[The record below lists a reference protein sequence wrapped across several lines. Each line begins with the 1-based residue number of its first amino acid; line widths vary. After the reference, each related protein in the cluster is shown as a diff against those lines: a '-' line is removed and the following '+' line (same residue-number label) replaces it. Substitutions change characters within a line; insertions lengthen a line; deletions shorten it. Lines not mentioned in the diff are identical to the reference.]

1 MHKKLKGAVIKSINL
16 TGDTEKNVSY
26 PKVLKR
32 TEKALLNI
40 WLKQVQSTE
49 MDVMSKQRE
58 KDINSETLKVK
69 P

>member
-26 PKVLKR
+26 PKVLKI

-49 MDVMSKQRE
+49 MCVMSKQRE
-58 KDINSETLKVK
+58 KDINSEMLKIK

>member
-1 MHKKLKGAVIKSINL
+1 MHKELKVFKSINL

-32 TEKALLNI
+32 TEKALLNS
-40 WLKQVQSTE
+40 WLKQVQGIE
-49 MDVMSKQRE
+49 MHVTSKQRE
-58 KDINSETLKVK
+58 KDINSEMLKVN